1 MRECGVLTR
10 MSPEINKQIALE
22 IAHVLFI
29 DIVGYSK
36 LSINEQRAVVDELT
50 QIVRGAE
57 QFQKAEASQRLI
69 KISTGDGIALVFY
82 TNLEAPVRCAMELS
96 RALKDRPRLRLR
108 MGIHS
113 GPVSGVIDV
122 TGRTN
127 LAGSGLNLA
136 QRVMKCGDDGHILV
150 SKHVADDLEE
160 YEEWRPRLH
169 NLGTCEVKHGLYIG
183 IANLYDSQVGNPQL
197 PKKLQ
202 AVKKHRTRLRWAEM
216 AVALLMLAAIIGA
229 FVFLLLRPTRSALA
243 VPQKSIAVLPFQNLS
258 RDEANAFFA
267 DGVQDEI
274 LTDLARIAD
283 LKVISRTS
291 VMDYKSGVARNLR
304 KIGQQLE
311 VANVLEGSVQRSGN
325 RVRVNVQLIDT
336 RNDRHL
342 WGQSYDRDLADVFAI
357 QSEIAKTIADELHA
371 KLSPNEK
378 SEIERPATKDITAF
392 DLYTRAKQLFSTPS
406 FNVGS
411 KPNLLQAVGL
421 LNESVARDP
430 SFFRGFCQLAFVHD
444 ALYFFGHDR
453 TSARLSLAEAA
464 LEAASRL
471 RPDAGE
477 THVARAWNLYWGHL
491 DYDGALAELEVAR
504 RTLPSD
510 PQILFLTGL
519 VQRRQGHWEESTRS
533 FERAANFDP
542 RNFGVLQNIEG
553 NYATL
558 GRYAEQKVWLDRILA
573 LEPDDVVT
581 KVILAEVDFQS
592 RADTRPLHQMID
604 SVRATNP
611 GAVPDIIHWWLHC
624 ALAER
629 NAAAATDALIAARED
644 PISLG
649 DDVFCNRPFMEGVIA
664 RMAKDDDKALLAFTA
679 ARGEQEKIVHAQ
691 PNFGPAWCVLG
702 LIDAALGRKEEA
714 LREGRHAVELLP
726 VEKDAIRGPALIK
739 YLAMTAAWSGDKDLA
754 CQQLRI
760 VVPPPTPVT
769 YGQLKLM
776 PFWDPLRGDPCFEQI
791 VTSLAPKR

>member
-1 MRECGVLTR
+1 
-10 MSPEINKQIALE
+10 MSTEIKKEIQLE
-22 IAHVLFI
+22 IAYVLFM
-29 DIVGYSK
+29 DIVGYSTYP
-36 LSINEQRAVVDELT
+36 INEQRALRDGLNQLVQSTE
-50 QIVRGAE
+50 R
-57 QFQKAEASQRLI
+57 FREADAAGTLI
-69 KISTGDGIALVFY
+69 KSPAGDGMALVFHRSPEEPVECA
-82 TNLEAPVRCAMELS
+82 LEIS
-96 RALKDRPRLRLR
+96 RALKGHPNLPLR
-108 MGIHS
+108 MGVHS
-113 GPVSGVIDV
+113 GPVSAVVDV
-122 TGRTN
+122 NNQTAV
-127 LAGSGLNLA
+127 AGPGINLA
-136 QRVMKCGDDGHILV
+136 QRVMDCGDAGHILL
-150 SKHVADDLEE
+150 SEHVAEDLEQ
-160 YEEWRPRLH
+160 YPHWQPYLH
-169 NLGTCEVKHGLYIG
+169 ELGECEVKHGMRVGVVNVY
-183 IANLYDSQVGNPQL
+183 ADEVGNSQP
-197 PKKLQ
+197 PKKFQ
-202 AVKKHRTRLRWAEM
+202 ALKKHRARVRWAEV
-216 AVALLMLAAIIGA
+216 AVALLVLAAIIGA

-243 VPQKSIAVLPFQNLS
+243 VPEKSIAVLPFQNLS
-258 RDEANAFFA
+258 KDEANAFFA

-325 RVRVNVQLIDT
+325 RVRVNVQLIET

-357 QSEIAKTIADELHA
+357 QSEIAKTIAEELHA

-392 DLYTRAKQLFSTPS
+392 DLYTRANQLFSKPS

-504 RTLPSD
+504 RTLPAD

-644 PISLG
+644 PINLG

-664 RMAKDDDKALLAFTA
+664 RMAKDDDKARLAFTA
-679 ARGEQEKIVHAQ
+679 ARGEQEKIVQAQ

-739 YLAMTAAWSGDKDLA
+739 YLAMIAAWSGDKALA

-760 VVPPPTPVT
+760 VVPPPAPVT

-791 VTSLAPKR
+791 VASLAPKR

>member
-1 MRECGVLTR
+1 
-10 MSPEINKQIALE
+10 MSTEIKKEIQLE
-22 IAHVLFI
+22 IAYVLFM
-29 DIVGYSK
+29 DIVGYSTHP
-36 LSINEQRAVVDELT
+36 INEQRALRDGLN
-50 QIVRGAE
+50 QIVRSTERFRDADAAGT
-57 QFQKAEASQRLI
+57 LI
-69 KISTGDGIALVFY
+69 KSPAGDGMGLVFHRSPEEPVECA
-82 TNLEAPVRCAMELS
+82 LEIS
-96 RALKDRPRLRLR
+96 RALKAHPNLPLR
-108 MGIHS
+108 MGVHS
-113 GPVSGVIDV
+113 GPVSAVFDV
-122 TGRTN
+122 NNQTAV
-127 LAGSGLNLA
+127 AGPGINLA
-136 QRVMKCGDDGHILV
+136 QRVMDCGDAGHILL
-150 SKHVADDLEE
+150 SEHVAEDLEQ
-160 YEEWRPRLH
+160 YPHWQPYLH
-169 NLGTCEVKHGLYIG
+169 ELGECEVKHGMRVGVVNVY
-183 IANLYDSQVGNPQL
+183 ADEVGNSQP
-197 PKKLQ
+197 PKKFQ
-202 AVKKHRTRLRWAEM
+202 ALKKHRARVRWAEV
-216 AVALLMLAAIIGA
+216 AVALLVLAAIAAG
-229 FVFLLLRPTRSALA
+229 FVLLLRRPARSALA
-243 VPQKSIAVLPFQNLS
+243 IVEKSIAVLPFENLS
-258 RDEANAFFA
+258 EEKANAFFA

-291 VMDYKSGVARNLR
+291 VMDYKSGVVRNLR

-411 KPNLLQAVGL
+411 RPNLLQAVGL

-477 THVARAWNLYWGHL
+477 THVARGWNLYWGHL

-504 RTLPSD
+504 RTLPAD

-644 PISLG
+644 PINLG

-664 RMAKDDDKALLAFTA
+664 RMAKDDDKARLAFTA
-679 ARGEQEKIVHAQ
+679 ARGEQEKIVQAQ

-714 LREGRHAVELLP
+714 LREGRHAAELLP

-739 YLAMTAAWSGDKDLA
+739 YLAMIAAWSGDKDLA
-754 CQQLRI
+754 CQKLAILAR
-760 VVPPPTPVT
+760 PPSPVT

-791 VTSLAPKR
+791 VASLAPKR